1 MKAILRFFYKPKAQ
15 KTKKKK
21 EKKKK
26 ASTVSCVLSLFLYL
40 EQNVHKTKSS
50 SANWTEDDKQI
61 KREIH
66 SNQKEHKAKKQLC
79 KKNQKQET
87 KFAIKMKKNIDG
99 TELDYLIGAQ
109 KRSMEIGHRDPLLR
123 LVH

>member
-87 KFAIKMKKNIDG
+87 KFAIKMKKKYWWDWV
-99 TELDYLIGAQ
+99 
-109 KRSMEIGHRDPLLR
+109 R
-123 LVH
+123 LPYWSSKEKHGDRP